1 MKKFIHKLRNRKEEE
16 RRHILHITVFVLALF
31 MVLLWT
37 FSLGR
42 SITSKETK
50 IKVNQDLKPFS
61 VLKDDLVGGIN
72 SIKGT
77 NTPNTNTNTNT
88 NTSNTNTE

>member
-1 MKKFIHKLRNRKEEE
+1 MRKIIHRLRNRPEEE
-16 RRHILHITVFVLALF
+16 RRHILHIAIFILGLF

-42 SITSKETK
+42 SVTSKDTK
-50 IKVNQDLKPFS
+50 VKIEQDLKPFS
-61 VLKDDLVGGIN
+61 VLKDNLVGGYN

-77 NTPNTNTNTNT
+77 DSTNTNNNDTT
-88 NTSNTNTE
+88 Q

>member
-16 RRHILHITVFVLALF
+16 RRHILHITVFILALF

-50 IKVNQDLKPFS
+50 TKINQDLKPFS
-61 VLKDDLVGGIN
+61 VLKDDLIGGIKNVGG
-72 SIKGT
+72 T
-77 NTPNTNTNTNT
+77 Q
-88 NTSNTNTE
+88 

>member
-1 MKKFIHKLRNRKEEE
+1 MKKIIHKLRNRSEEE
-16 RRHILHITVFVLALF
+16 RRHILHITVFILALF
-31 MVLLWT
+31 MILLWT

-50 IKVNQDLKPFS
+50 TKINQDLKPFS

-77 NTPNTNTNTNT
+77 NSS
-88 NTSNTNTE
+88 SNTNTQ